1 MDNQF
6 KLLLQEWRQ
15 LIDQRLFQVLD
26 GHHPAILYDPIQ
38 YVLEAGGKRIR
49 PILLALSCKAVG
61 GNLDTCWDAAVAV
74 ELLHDFTL
82 VHDDI
87 MDRDD
92 TRRGRP
98 TVHKKWDSDIGLL
111 TGDGLVALAFQSL
124 LRTQSSKIHRIAN
137 IFTEGVVELCEGQA
151 LDLEFET
158 NGDVSLNDYLDMIG
172 RKTARLLNVSAKLG
186 GVIGNGNEK
195 EVQALGNFGYNL
207 GCGFQIQDD
216 LLDITS
222 DEDTMGKAYGSDV
235 QRKKRTYLLV
245 HALSGADS
253 NIKEQ
258 LRFLLTKPKIN
269 RAQINE
275 AKSLFEKAGSIE
287 AAKSAINDY
296 ILSAQSNLD
305 ELRSTQGKELLLS
318 FLKYVSTRNA

>member
-6 KLLLQEWRQ
+6 KFLLQKWREQ
-15 LIDQRLFQVLD
+15 IDQRLFQVLD

-49 PILLALSCKAVG
+49 PILLALSCKAVDG
-61 GNLDTCWDAAVAV
+61 ELEKCWDAAVAV

-92 TRRGRP
+92 TRRGRA
-98 TVHKKWDSDIGLL
+98 TVHKKWDSDIALL
-111 TGDGLVALAFQSL
+111 AGDGLVALAFQSL
-124 LRTQSSKIHRIAN
+124 LRTQSSKIHEIAN
-137 IFTEGVVELCEGQA
+137 VFTDGIVELCEGQA

-158 NGDVSLNDYLDMIG
+158 NGDVNLNDYLYMIG
-172 RKTARLLNVSAKLG
+172 RKTARLLNVSATLG

-222 DEDTMGKAYGSDV
+222 DEATMGKTYGSDV
-235 QRKKRTYLLV
+235 KRKKQTYLLV
-245 HALSGADS
+245 HALSEADS
-253 NIKEQ
+253 SIKEQ
-258 LRFLLTKPKIN
+258 LRFLLTKQEIN
-269 RAQINE
+269 RTQINE
-275 AKSLFEKAGSIE
+275 VKVLFEKAGSID
-287 AAKSAINDY
+287 AAKFAINEY
-296 ILSAQSNLD
+296 ILSAKSNLD
-305 ELRSTQGKELLLS
+305 ELHSTQGKELLLS
-318 FLKYVSTRNA
+318 FLKYISNRNA

>member
-1 MDNQF
+1 MDDQF

-15 LIDQRLFQVLD
+15 LIDQRLCQVLD
-26 GHHPAILYDPIQ
+26 GHHPPILYDPIQ

-124 LRTQSSKIHRIAN
+124 LRTQSSKIHEIAN
-137 IFTEGVVELCEGQA
+137 VFTDGVVELCEGQA

-158 NGDVSLNDYLDMIG
+158 NGDVNLNDYLDMIG

-222 DEDTMGKAYGSDV
+222 DEAIMGKTYGSDV
-235 QRKKRTYLLV
+235 MRKKQTYLLV
-245 HALSGADS
+245 HALSKADS
-253 NIKEQ
+253 NIKEK
-258 LRFLLTKPKIN
+258 LRFLLTKPEIN

-275 AKSLFEKAGSIE
+275 VKSLFEKAGSIE

-296 ILSAQSNLD
+296 ILSAQSSLD
-305 ELRSTQGKELLLS
+305 ELHSTQGKELLLS